1 LIALLQR
8 VRSARVDVN
17 NQNIAVI
24 EQGLLVFAGFEQ
36 NDDEAICEKM
46 LARLLNYRI
55 FADADDKM
63 NLSLLDIKGDLLI
76 VPQFTLVADTKKGRR
91 PSFAKAAPPE
101 LGQRLFNNFVSL
113 ANNTPL
119 KIQSGQFG
127 ADMQVHLHNDG
138 PATFILK

>member
-8 VRSARVDVN
+8 VHSARVDVDAK
-17 NQNIAVI
+17 NIASI
-24 EQGLLVFAGFEQ
+24 KQGLLVFAGFEQ
-36 NDDEAICEKM
+36 SDDEASSEKM
-46 LARLLNYRI
+46 LKRVLNYRI

-63 NLSLLDIKGDLLI
+63 NLSLFDIEGDLLI

-101 LGQRLFNNFVSL
+101 LGQRLFYKFVSL
-113 ANNTPL
+113 AKETTL
-119 KIQSGQFG
+119 TIETGLFG
-127 ADMQVHLHNDG
+127 ADMQVHLQNDG